1 MSTLAVMIA
10 HALSLS
16 IPATDGG
23 RGGRVLYEQ
32 FLPDHHLALG
42 AGLELRESAAG
53 DYTGVRTGASG
64 TARWFPRRATMTGWY
79 LGGSVHVDGDFT
91 HDDVDH
97 RWLGSALQLGL
108 GGEVGYRFHPWR
120 ELIITPAAGFEV
132 HRDTDLSGRLPGFV
146 RGGFTA
152 GLEVGWL
159 F

>member
-1 MSTLAVMIA
+1 MSTLAIVLS

-32 FLPDHHLALG
+32 RLEHHLAVG

-53 DYTGVRTGASG
+53 DYTGLRTGASG
-64 TARWFPRRATMTGWY
+64 TLRWFWRRAAMTGWY
-79 LGGSVHVDGDFT
+79 VGGSVHADGDFT

-97 RWLGSALQLGL
+97 RWLGNALQLGL
-108 GGEVGYRFHPWR
+108 GGEVGYRMQPWR
-120 ELIITPAAGFEV
+120 QLIVTPAVGLEV
-132 HRDTDLSGRLPGFV
+132 HRDIDLSGRLPGWT
-146 RGGFTA
+146 RGGFVA